1 MLPDPLFSP
10 GFFNTDAAPVA
21 AWKKPGLKMTQVE
34 AHMAAYVVSYH
45 HGPWQSNLMEN
56 GTHRWN
62 GEVIP
67 QNLFR
72 IMESTPALEG
82 LDTLVLTVLLSQA
95 YDFSIIDATWT
106 SWLPLWWKTWDE
118 ITFCIGRL
126 LSSHRKKW
134 QGKGGIGKSLD
145 IV

>member
-1 MLPDPLFSP
+1 
-10 GFFNTDAAPVA
+10 
-21 AWKKPGLKMTQVE
+21 MTQVE

-45 HGPWQSNLMEN
+45 QSNLMEN
-56 GTHRWN
+56 DTHRWN

-95 YDFSIIDATWT
+95 YDFSIVDTTWT
-106 SWLPLWWKTWDE
+106 S
-118 ITFCIGRL
+118 
-126 LSSHRKKW
+126 
-134 QGKGGIGKSLD
+134 
-145 IV
+145 

>member
-1 MLPDPLFSP
+1 
-10 GFFNTDAAPVA
+10 
-21 AWKKPGLKMTQVE
+21 
-34 AHMAAYVVSYH
+34 
-45 HGPWQSNLMEN
+45 MEN

-95 YDFSIIDATWT
+95 YDFSIVDTTWT
-106 SWLPLWWKTWDE
+106 S
-118 ITFCIGRL
+118 
-126 LSSHRKKW
+126 
-134 QGKGGIGKSLD
+134 
-145 IV
+145 